1 MKTQPSPLT
10 WWLSLAVILTAASAR
25 AQDNSAP
32 SMADWRHMQ
41 QVTPAAA
48 GFVRIEIPSTTHGAA
63 QQDLRDLRLLNPSGL
78 ETPFLLQWPQQ
89 DTVATRAVSGFRA
102 RIEGDKTYL
111 EMAPP
116 SGEPI
121 RALALEAAT
130 ATFLKAVTLE
140 GSQDGA
146 TWQPIGEPGIVF
158 RQRDGSSRLRLAFP
172 TGSWKQLRVT
182 LDDRKSPPAAF
193 TGATVE
199 LPRAAS
205 PTIKESVTVSKT
217 EELPGRTRLH
227 LTLQTPNAWLGT
239 LRLQTADPLFSR
251 KVTLRN
257 ASPSPEGTGS
267 PLADGTVFRLQADD
281 LNAASLEL
289 PVHRQA
295 LGGQLVLD
303 IENGDSPPLKIEGVE
318 ANRYPAHLLF
328 SAQVLGEW
336 KLYSGNPLTLAP
348 YYDLSALSSRLQAA
362 QSGTAT
368 IGELQTNPGYRKDGV
383 LGQFA
388 ESGSVIDTN
397 GWRRRKPVLITQPG
411 VQLLELDLEASCHHD
426 LGDLRLVQDGRQLP
440 YLALPERPTRTVS
453 LPVALA
459 QDPKRPTWSRWKLD
473 LPFENLPLQRLEI
486 DTPTRVYERTLTVLE
501 TRPNRSGSSQYYS
514 AILGSVTVR
523 NREEGKT
530 LTLPMHSH
538 VVSRETWIETDNGDN
553 TPMEITAVRG
563 AYQVVRLKFQALPSG
578 APVYLYYDN
587 PSVPAPRYDLR
598 LVERELNLA
607 TPSTATLGPEEA
619 VAPGKRKA
627 QDDSG
632 AGSVFLWVA
641 LAAVAGGLLWVVV
654 KLLPEQPAGGSGAAS

>member
-1 MKTQPSPLT
+1 MKTQS
-10 WWLSLAVILTAASAR
+10 SILTRWLPLALMLAAASAE
-25 AQDNSAP
+25 AQDNTP
-32 SMADWRHMQ
+32 PLADWRHVQ
-41 QVTPAAA
+41 SVTPAST
-48 GFVRIEIPSTTHGAA
+48 GLVRIEIPSTTHGAA
-63 QQDLRDLRLLNPSGL
+63 QQDLRDLRLISPAGV

-89 DTVATRAVSGFRA
+89 DTIATRAVSGFRA

-111 EMAPP
+111 DLSPP
-116 SGEPI
+116 PGEPI
-121 RALALEAAT
+121 RALTLETAT

-172 TGSWKQLRVT
+172 AGSWKQLRVT

-199 LPRAAS
+199 QPRTAS
-205 PTIKESVTVSKT
+205 ATIKEDVTVTKT

-227 LTLQTPNAWLGT
+227 LTLKTPHAWLGT
-239 LRLQTADPLFSR
+239 LRLQTADPVFSR
-251 KVTLRN
+251 KVTIRS
-257 ASPSPEGTGS
+257 AGVSPDVTGS
-267 PLADGTVFRLQADD
+267 RLADGTVFRLQADD
-281 LNAASLEL
+281 LNASSLDL

-318 ANRYPAHLLF
+318 ATRYPAHLLF
-328 SAQVLGEW
+328 SAQDSGGW

-348 YYDLSALSSRLQAA
+348 YYDLSALSSRLQSAQTNTAA
-362 QSGTAT
+362 
-368 IGELQTNPGYRKDGV
+368 IGELQANPDYRKDGV

-440 YLALPERPTRTVS
+440 YLVLPERPTRTIP
-453 LPVALA
+453 LPVTLA

-473 LPFENLPLQRLEI
+473 LPFEQLPLQRLEI

-501 TRPNRSGSSQYYS
+501 TRPNRSGSSQHYS

-530 LTLPMHSH
+530 LNLPLNTHAIGK
-538 VVSRETWIETDNGDN
+538 EIWIEADNGDN

-563 AYQVVRLKFQALPSG
+563 TYQVVRLKFQALPSG
-578 APVYLYYDN
+578 APVHLYYDN

-619 VAPGKRKA
+619 IAPGTRKA
-627 QDDSG
+627 EAESG

-654 KLLPEQPAGGSGAAS
+654 KLLPEQPGGGGGSA

>member
-1 MKTQPSPLT
+1 MKTPSSPLT

-25 AQDNSAP
+25 AQETRALP
-32 SMADWRHMQ
+32 LADWRHMQ
-41 QVTPAAA
+41 NVTPAAT

-63 QQDLRDLRLLNPSGL
+63 QQDLQDLRLLNPAGE

-89 DTVATRAVSGFRA
+89 ETVATRTVSEFRA

-111 EMAPP
+111 EMAVPP
-116 SGEPI
+116 GEPI
-121 RALALEAAT
+121 RALTLEAAT

-146 TWQPIGEPGIVF
+146 TWQPIGESGIVF

-172 TGSWKQLRVT
+172 TGSWKQLRIT
-182 LDDRKSPPAAF
+182 LDDRKSPPVAF
-193 TGATVE
+193 TGASVE
-199 LPRAAS
+199 LPRSAS
-205 PTIKESVTVSKT
+205 ATIKESVTVSKT

-227 LTLQTPNAWLGT
+227 LTLQTPHAWLGT
-239 LRLQTADPLFSR
+239 LRLQTTDPVFSR
-251 KVTLRN
+251 KVALSN
-257 ASPSPEGTGS
+257 ASTSPEATGS
-267 PLADGTVFRLQADD
+267 PLADGTVFRMQADD
-281 LNAASLEL
+281 LNASSLEL

-303 IENGDSPPLKIEGVE
+303 IENGDSPPLKVDGVE
-318 ANRYPAHLLF
+318 ATRYPAHLLF
-328 SAQVLGEW
+328 AAQALGEW
-336 KLYSGNPLTLAP
+336 KLYSGNPLAIAP
-348 YYDLSALSSRLQAA
+348 YYDLSALSSRLKSA

-368 IGELQTNPGYRKDGV
+368 VGELQANPGYRKDGV

-397 GWRRRKPVLITQPG
+397 SWRRRKPVLITQPG

-440 YLALPERPTRTVS
+440 YLVLPERPTRTIS
-453 LPVALA
+453 LPVTLT
-459 QDPKRPTWSRWKLD
+459 QDPKRLTWSRWKLD
-473 LPFENLPLQRLEI
+473 LPFENLPLQRLEV

-501 TRPNRSGSSQYYS
+501 TRPNRSGSSQHYS

-530 LTLPMHSH
+530 LTLPLNTHA
-538 VVSRETWIETDNGDN
+538 VGKEIWIEADNGDN
-553 TPMEITAVRG
+553 TPMEITAVHG
-563 AYQVVRLKFQALPSG
+563 SYQVVRLKFQALPSG
-578 APVYLYYDN
+578 APVFLYYDH

-607 TPSTATLGPEEA
+607 TPSTATLGSEEA
-619 VAPGKRKA
+619 LAPGKRKA
-627 QDDSG
+627 EDESG

-654 KLLPEQPAGGSGAAS
+654 KLLPEQPGGGGGSAS